1 MTFVAFLLHH
11 LDVIKSYR
19 IALVLR
25 SKKMGSH
32 NRRHLRPK
40 FVHVGTLGVAAGA
53 IALAGQASAQ
63 SVHVDGR
70 LFVAISLSGWQ

>member
-1 MTFVAFLLHH
+1 
-11 LDVIKSYR
+11 
-19 IALVLR
+19 
-25 SKKMGSH
+25 MGSH

-63 SVHVDGR
+63 SVHVDGQG
-70 LFVAISLSGWQ
+70 FVAISLSGWQLTADGRALVTLTDG

>member
-1 MTFVAFLLHH
+1 
-11 LDVIKSYR
+11 
-19 IALVLR
+19 
-25 SKKMGSH
+25 MGSH

-63 SVHVDGR
+63 SVNVDGQG
-70 LFVAISLSGWQ
+70 FVAISLSGWSLERRARFGGNGKCQRWATTYGQPG